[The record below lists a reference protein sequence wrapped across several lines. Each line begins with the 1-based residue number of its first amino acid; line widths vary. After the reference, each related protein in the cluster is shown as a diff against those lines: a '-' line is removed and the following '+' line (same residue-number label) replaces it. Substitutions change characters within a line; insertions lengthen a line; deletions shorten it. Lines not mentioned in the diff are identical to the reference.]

1 MDKIE
6 DKELNGRTTTA
17 KGNEGMCLHFFLLY
31 NLNTNN
37 QFCLFTF
44 FSDSDDDDDVRNELS
59 LTVKLQRELKQA
71 VKELIAQQHQQ
82 QKHRKVS
89 RNFF

>member
-1 MDKIE
+1 MVEQQQLK
-6 DKELNGRTTTA
+6 KM
-17 KGNEGMCLHFFLLY
+17 KVCLHFLFTY
-31 NLNTNN
+31 IHNLNTNN